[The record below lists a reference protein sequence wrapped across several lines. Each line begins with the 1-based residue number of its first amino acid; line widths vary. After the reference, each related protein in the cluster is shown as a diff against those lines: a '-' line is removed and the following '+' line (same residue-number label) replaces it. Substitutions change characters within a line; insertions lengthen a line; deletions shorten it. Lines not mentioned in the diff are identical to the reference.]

1 MKIGII
7 GAGTIGSLL
16 VQKLSKAGHD
26 VKVAAKNGPE
36 SIDRDVLSQG
46 GRAVT
51 SEEAVTNVDAIIVSI
66 PPNSMPDVAYLF
78 ADIAADTVVIETSNY
93 FPQRDGN
100 ITALDDGIP
109 ASVWVSEQLGRPVA
123 KAWNTMATKSFA
135 VNSRPAGAEDRLA
148 MPVAADRDRDRL
160 VAMGLVEDSGFDAVD
175 AGPLS
180 ESWRQQPGS
189 PVYCTDLTR
198 DEIPTALSAAERDR
212 LPKRRDLTFAV
223 AMEWLEGTSEI
234 SPPAQVT
241 VRQHRALLMNGSATA
256 SNDFFTKFH

>member
-16 VQKLSKAGHD
+16 VQKLSTAGHE

-36 SIDRDVLSQG
+36 SISPEVLSKG

-51 SEEAVTNVDAIIVSI
+51 SEEAVTDVDAIIVSI
-66 PPNSMPDVAYLF
+66 PPGSIPDIACLF
-78 ADIAADTVVIETSNY
+78 ADVAPTTVVIETSNY

-100 ITALDDGIP
+100 ITALDQGMP
-109 ASVWVSEQLGRPVA
+109 ASEWVTEQLGRPVA

-148 MPVAADRDRDRL
+148 MPVAADRDRDRE
-160 VAMGLVEDSGFDAVD
+160 VAMALVEDTGFDAID

-189 PVYCTDLTR
+189 PVYCTDLNR
-198 DEIPTALSAAERDR
+198 HEVPAALAATERDR

-223 AMEWLEGTSEI
+223 AMEWLEGTSET
-234 SPPAQVT
+234 SPPAEVT
-241 VRQHRALLMNGSATA
+241 VRQHRALLMS
-256 SNDFFTKFH
+256 